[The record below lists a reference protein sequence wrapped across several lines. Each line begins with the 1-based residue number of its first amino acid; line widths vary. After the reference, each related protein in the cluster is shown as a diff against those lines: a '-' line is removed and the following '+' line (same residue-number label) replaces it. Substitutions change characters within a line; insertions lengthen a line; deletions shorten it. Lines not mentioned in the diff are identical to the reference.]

1 LARRSTVWSVAI
13 ALAGAATLFLLWYGR
28 EVLFMA
34 FAGILVGIFLS
45 SLSDWIRRFT
55 RIPYRWSL
63 AIVVLSLLGV
73 IGLSSWLVGHRIAQ
87 QMAELTRTLPQSSEQ
102 IRQQIEQYEWGQW
115 VIRHA
120 PEASSS
126 VSEFDLMSQVTGLA
140 SRASGFLVGM
150 VIVLFVGI
158 YTALEPD
165 LYQRGIVL
173 LVPLEK
179 RERAREV
186 ITAVGYNLRWWMLG
200 QLFSMA
206 VVGMLIGLGL
216 WWLGVPLALTLGLL
230 AGAAELVPNVG
241 PVVAAAPG
249 VMVALAND
257 GKFAIY
263 VIVLYVVVQFV
274 ESYLLMPLVQRSVVW
289 LPPAVTILA
298 IVLLGI
304 ASGLLG
310 VLVAAPLTVTI
321 IILVKMLYV
330 EDLLGDRSITV
341 LGEPE
346 R

>member
-1 LARRSTVWSVAI
+1 
-13 ALAGAATLFLLWYGR
+13 
-28 EVLFMA
+28 
-34 FAGILVGIFLS
+34 
-45 SLSDWIRRFT
+45 
-55 RIPYRWSL
+55 
-63 AIVVLSLLGV
+63 
-73 IGLSSWLVGHRIAQ
+73 
-87 QMAELTRTLPQSSEQ
+87 
-102 IRQQIEQYEWGQW
+102 
-115 VIRHA
+115 
-120 PEASSS
+120 
-126 VSEFDLMSQVTGLA
+126 MSQVTGLA